1 MCVSPYPATCIAS
14 LVGGVC
20 VCVTLSG
27 DLPCGLGGV
36 CVCVSPYPATC
47 LASLVGG
54 VCVCVTLSGDLPCE
68 SCRRGVCVCH
78 PIRRLALRVL

>member
-1 MCVSPYPATCIAS
+1 MCVTLFGDLPCESCRRGLCVSPYS
-14 LVGGVC
+14 
-20 VCVTLSG
+20 
-27 DLPCGLGGV
+27 
-36 CVCVSPYPATC
+36 ATC

-54 VCVCVTLSGDLPCE
+54 GCVCVTLSSDLPCESCRRGVCVTLSGDLPCE